1 MMMMMFITISARDQS
16 SQGRRRIW
24 AFERRSA
31 KAWQQRYSWPLPAL
45 SHWDVKVGG
54 TSMEEMRVPC
64 FAGSSPPF
72 LGRERAA
79 VDVDVG
85 PDRRSPRYHETVFLL
100 RVLKTAAR
108 RYVNRDVCV
117 TGCACCVV
125 QNVRKRSSPGARVE
139 TTGAAARN
147 ESARKCW
154 RWPARIPGDGLTAMV
169 PIQLPVLGN
178 LACRLLVKVL
188 VWVAWVKQ
196 LSVAVPVPRRSAR
209 RSRASLADVTRK
221 ACLTCDEGV
230 LLFPLLSRTVCFCAR
245 HA

>member
-1 MMMMMFITISARDQS
+1 M
-16 SQGRRRIW
+16 
-24 AFERRSA
+24 
-31 KAWQQRYSWPLPAL
+31 
-45 SHWDVKVGG
+45 
-54 TSMEEMRVPC
+54 EMRVPC

-85 PDRRSPRYHETVFLL
+85 PERRSPRYHETVFLL

-147 ESARKCW
+147 ESA
-154 RWPARIPGDGLTAMV
+154 ASAGDGRQEVQVTA
-169 PIQLPVLGN
+169 QHAYRKLE
-178 LACRLLVKVL
+178 C
-188 VWVAWVKQ
+188 
-196 LSVAVPVPRRSAR
+196 STSSTRS
-209 RSRASLADVTRK
+209 
-221 ACLTCDEGV
+221 
-230 LLFPLLSRTVCFCAR
+230 
-245 HA
+245 

>member
-1 MMMMMFITISARDQS
+1 MAAEVLMAAPCTKSLGCES
-16 SQGRRRIW
+16 
-24 AFERRSA
+24 
-31 KAWQQRYSWPLPAL
+31 
-45 SHWDVKVGG
+45 GG
-54 TSMEEMRVPC
+54 HKHGGDEGQVAC

-85 PDRRSPRYHETVFLL
+85 PERRSPRYHETVLLL

-147 ESARKCW
+147 ESAR
-154 RWPARIPGDGLTAMV
+154 
-169 PIQLPVLGN
+169 
-178 LACRLLVKVL
+178 
-188 VWVAWVKQ
+188 
-196 LSVAVPVPRRSAR
+196 
-209 RSRASLADVTRK
+209 
-221 ACLTCDEGV
+221 
-230 LLFPLLSRTVCFCAR
+230 
-245 HA
+245 

>member
-1 MMMMMFITISARDQS
+1 MAAPCTKSLAQ
-16 SQGRRRIW
+16 
-24 AFERRSA
+24 
-31 KAWQQRYSWPLPAL
+31 
-45 SHWDVKVGG
+45 DVKVGG
-54 TSMEEMRVPC
+54 TSMEEMRVAC

-85 PDRRSPRYHETVFLL
+85 PERRSPRYHGTVLLL

-139 TTGAAARN
+139 TTGSAARN

-154 RWPARIPGDGLTAMV
+154 RWPARIPGDGDGPDPAPCTWQSCV
-169 PIQLPVLGN
+169 PSSREGPCLGCCMDG
-178 LACRLLVKVL
+178 AVI
-188 VWVAWVKQ
+188 KQ
-196 LSVAVPVPRRSAR
+196 FSVPVPVPRSSAPR
-209 RSRASLADVTRK
+209 DPQVLADVT
-221 ACLTCDEGV
+221 L
-230 LLFPLLSRTVCFCAR
+230 
-245 HA
+245 

>member
-1 MMMMMFITISARDQS
+1 MMMFITISARDQS

-154 RWPARIPGDGLTAMV
+154 RWPARILGDGDGPDTAPCTWQSCV
-169 PIQLPVLGN
+169 PSSREGPCLGCLGEAVIRCGACSAAKRPEIQSILG
-178 LACRLLVKVL
+178 
-188 VWVAWVKQ
+188 
-196 LSVAVPVPRRSAR
+196 
-209 RSRASLADVTRK
+209 
-221 ACLTCDEGV
+221 
-230 LLFPLLSRTVCFCAR
+230 
-245 HA
+245 